1 MGIPDAN
8 DEDMQR
14 WSQTLIDGAGNF
26 GWTPGPSMRPTSP
39 MRKWTYVFAPTPN
52 GCGPTKSSALSFMV
66 NAKKLISESQM
77 IANVKIAIGGGI
89 NEPRDAVL
97 TILYGLLT
105 NPDQLDAVRA
115 GDKWRSAFEEGV
127 RWVAPIQASSRL
139 VMEDT
144 EIRGCFIPKGDTVMT
159 IQASA
164 NRDEDVFDDGENYY
178 GLRQPNP
185 HQAFGNGP
193 HHCAGAHL
201 SRRTVG
207 AILLPMLFERFPNM
221 TLPDPAGVRWHG
233 LFRGPLNLPISC
245 NSSGARKR
253 RSCFARRRRIIR
265 NSRPAACR
273 RVARQVFRI
282 DQVSPNSGRESW
294 RDN

>member
-1 MGIPDAN
+1 MVADA
-8 DEDMQR
+8 DRRCRQFR
-14 WSQTLIDGAGNF
+14 
-26 GWTPGPSMRPTSP
+26 WTPGPFQATDIANAEMDKCIRANAERVRAEPD
-39 MRKWTYVFAPTPN
+39 
-52 GCGPTKSSALSFMV
+52 SSALSFMV
-66 NAKKLISESQM
+66 NAKTPILESQM

-89 NEPRDAVL
+89 NEPRDALL

-105 NPDQLDAVRA
+105 NPDQLDGVRA
-115 GDKWRSAFEEGV
+115 DGKWRAAFEEGV

-164 NRDEDVFDDGENYY
+164 NRDEDVIKDGENYNA
-178 GLRQPNP
+178 LRAHYP

-207 AILLPMLFERFPNM
+207 DILMPMLFERFPNM
-221 TLPDPAGVRWHG
+221 TLPDPASVRWHG
-233 LFRGPLNLPISC
+233 FGFRGPLNLPL
-245 NSSGARKR
+245 RL
-253 RSCFARRRRIIR
+253 
-265 NSRPAACR
+265 
-273 RVARQVFRI
+273 Q
-282 DQVSPNSGRESW
+282 
-294 RDN
+294 

>member
-1 MGIPDAN
+1 MVPAI
-8 DEDMQR
+8 
-14 WSQTLIDGAGNF
+14 SAGRR
-26 GWTPGPSMRPTSP
+26 GLSKRPTSP
-39 MRKWTYVFAPTPN
+39 TRKWTNVSAPTPN
-52 GCGPTKSSALSFMV
+52 VFGRPDSSALSFMV
-66 NAKKLISESQM
+66 NAKTPIPESQM

-89 NEPRDAVL
+89 NEPRDALL

-115 GDKWRSAFEEGV
+115 GSKWRSAFEEGV

-164 NRDEDVFDDGENYY
+164 NRDEDVIEDGENYNA
-178 GLRQPNP
+178 LRAPYP

-207 AILLPMLFERFPNM
+207 DILMPMLFERFPNM
-221 TLPDPAGVRWHG
+221 TLPDPASVRWHG
-233 LFRGPLNLPISC
+233 FGFRGPLNLPL
-245 NSSGARKR
+245 RL
-253 RSCFARRRRIIR
+253 
-265 NSRPAACR
+265 
-273 RVARQVFRI
+273 Q
-282 DQVSPNSGRESW
+282 
-294 RDN
+294 